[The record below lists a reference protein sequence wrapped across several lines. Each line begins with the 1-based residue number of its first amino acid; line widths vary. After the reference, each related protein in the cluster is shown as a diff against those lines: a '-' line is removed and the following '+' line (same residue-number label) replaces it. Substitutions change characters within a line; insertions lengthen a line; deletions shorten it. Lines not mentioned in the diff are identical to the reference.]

1 MYENII
7 TQNVHEYWFCFS
19 KKKLKKE
26 NHSRLLFR
34 LKNLRVCNKHH

>member
-1 MYENII
+1 MKISLHKMYMNID
-7 TQNVHEYWFCFS
+7 CFS

-34 LKNLRVCNKHH
+34 LMNLRVCNKHH

>member
-1 MYENII
+1 MKILLHEMYMNIDFVFL
-7 TQNVHEYWFCFS
+7 N
-19 KKKLKKE
+19 KKLQKE